1 MLFEFKIVDTE
12 IYNMN
17 TKEVIKDNIKN
28 KCNLY
33 FDKNTYNNKELF
45 ITFINKIGY
54 SRTIML
60 GKWKKVISCDIPPHI
75 LDHEYFKVFC
85 YTKDLSKTKTLKVYN
100 KAVLNDMDLLI
111 EKIDKKIDNILYEDG
126 VLKCY
131 SNNILINSFPLD
143 YDDEEMIKNT
153 INNYFSQ
160 FRDEISEQ
168 LEDYITE
175 EDLDYLIISL

>member
-85 YTKDLSKTKTLKVYN
+85 YTKDLSKTK
-100 KAVLNDMDLLI
+100 
-111 EKIDKKIDNILYEDG
+111 
-126 VLKCY
+126 
-131 SNNILINSFPLD
+131 
-143 YDDEEMIKNT
+143 
-153 INNYFSQ
+153 
-160 FRDEISEQ
+160 
-168 LEDYITE
+168 
-175 EDLDYLIISL
+175 